1 MLQTIK
7 ADMVKVG
14 DEVLFSNCPPQKVKA
29 TSLEYYPS
37 CTFVMIKTMGGNCF
51 PINVNT
57 LICVNR

>member
-14 DEVLFSNCPPQKVKA
+14 DEVLFSNCPPQVVKA

-37 CTFVMIKTMGGNCF
+37 CIFVMIKTIGGNCF

>member
-29 TSLEYYPS
+29 TSLEYCHR